1 MKRLLAVI
9 VWLLL
14 YCSTFGMEAWE
25 SNYTLLLQKYVKTSG
40 VQYSVWKENSADVQA
55 LKEII
60 NQIGASGP
68 SSPERQAQLAYYK
81 LNKMTRAFLNNT
93 SEAIKPAEYGYAV
106 SKIFDWYKDGFV
118 ASGGTV
124 GFINKY
130 RGEMIP
136 PDAKISFQDY
146 NWNLNEAK

>member
-25 SNYTLLLQKYVKTSG
+25 SNYTLLLQKYVKSSG

-81 LNKMTRAFLNNT
+81 LNEMTRAFLNNS
-93 SEAIKPAEYGYAV
+93 SEAIKPAEY
-106 SKIFDWYKDGFV
+106 
-118 ASGGTV
+118 
-124 GFINKY
+124 
-130 RGEMIP
+130 
-136 PDAKISFQDY
+136 
-146 NWNLNEAK
+146 